1 MRPSDRW
8 HRSNSPHRCDSFTWN
23 WNGAFDSGLRSWKKY
38 PVSERNVLS
47 RRVPG
52 GRSCGVVSAPAGWGW
67 DAAQVEACSWYLMKA
82 CPAPDVFARLRL
94 RGRRNKFGDVECVW
108 WRDIV
113 VRPHQTLVVS
123 VCVKRTFML
132 KSFACV
138 SKSTL
143 LRGEL
148 LVHFQIYLRNSI
160 TYEYETKVFWISTTR
175 AHLSI
180 Y

>member
-1 MRPSDRW
+1 MRPSDRC

-180 Y
+180 C